1 MWFIELLD
9 VILYPLRKENFY
21 AVGDCLKTVIWWDD
35 ACHRIALNTFHLLKS
50 TAREG
55 ESGKCD
61 HHTNT
66 ISISNFEISCHRVG
80 AVCLAALITNFK
92 WSRQK
97 AVTQRRIAKEQTE
110 FSVQRWTGMMRHWC
124 DCEHTHLHIL
134 ERNSLP
140 KDKNSHLNLHLSQTW
155 HNKIKLSKTPTSL
168 LRLTLRFSIKPS
180 PYKINRCDWSVTNQ
194 DR

>member
-21 AVGDCLKTVIWWDD
+21 AVGDRLKTVIWWDD

-55 ESGKCD
+55 GSGKCD

-92 WSRQK
+92 WSLQKVLTKQSLKGELQKNRQSSVFRGELEWCVIDVTVNIHTLTYLGTQIAPQRQK
-97 AVTQRRIAKEQTE
+97 QSFKFAPQ
-110 FSVQRWTGMMRHWC
+110 S
-124 DCEHTHLHIL
+124 
-134 ERNSLP
+134 
-140 KDKNSHLNLHLSQTW
+140 NLT
-155 HNKIKLSKTPTSL
+155 
-168 LRLTLRFSIKPS
+168 
-180 PYKINRCDWSVTNQ
+180 
-194 DR
+194 

>member
-55 ESGKCD
+55 GSGKCD
-61 HHTNT
+61 RHTNT

-80 AVCLAALITNFK
+80 AVCLAALINNFK
-92 WSRQK
+92 WSLQK
-97 AVTQRRIAKEQTE
+97 AVTQSRIAKEQTE

-134 ERNSLP
+134 ERKSLP
-140 KDKNSHLNLHLSQTW
+140 KDKNSHFKFAPQSNAT
-155 HNKIKLSKTPTSL
+155 KTKET
-168 LRLTLRFSIKPS
+168 LRNSNLTLVANFA
-180 PYKINRCDWSVTNQ
+180 V
-194 DR
+194 

>member
-9 VILYPLRKENFY
+9 VILYPLKNENFY

-92 WSRQK
+92 WSLKKYSPSNQSKQNCKRTDRVQCSEVNWNDASLIWLWTYTLTYLGTKIAPQRQK
-97 AVTQRRIAKEQTE
+97 QS
-110 FSVQRWTGMMRHWC
+110 F
-124 DCEHTHLHIL
+124 
-134 ERNSLP
+134 
-140 KDKNSHLNLHLSQTW
+140 
-155 HNKIKLSKTPTSL
+155 
-168 LRLTLRFSIKPS
+168 
-180 PYKINRCDWSVTNQ
+180 
-194 DR
+194 